1 VVNNGLKAY
10 LVRERGV
17 AGSPVWE
24 RAAPEAAAGVR
35 YEVLHLSTPALDA
48 IEPGRQW

>member
-17 AGSPVWE
+17 AGSPVNQY
-24 RAAPEAAAGVR
+24 AAAGVR